1 MAARPKR
8 EIRVCESIVTVI
20 AFDLVDLVGLYC
32 VDCVMELDIAEM
44 VKTLIYIVF
53 IEYILRSFR
62 GKTN

>member
-1 MAARPKR
+1 
-8 EIRVCESIVTVI
+8 
-20 AFDLVDLVGLYC
+20 
-32 VDCVMELDIAEM
+32 MELDIAEM